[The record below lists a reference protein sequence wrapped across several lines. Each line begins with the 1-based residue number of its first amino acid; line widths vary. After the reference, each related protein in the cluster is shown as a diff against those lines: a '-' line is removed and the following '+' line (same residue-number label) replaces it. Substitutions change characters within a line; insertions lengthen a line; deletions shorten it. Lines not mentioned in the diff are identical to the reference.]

1 MLRCELRVLDR
12 VCFGADFFISLKC
25 CGAALSPW
33 YCGCVAGAILERF
46 IAVGCCAVK
55 LSRLWFFS
63 SSFLVP
69 AEAVPLWLSFLP
81 VAPVL
86 PVVLL
91 FGGSA
96 SAGC

>member
-46 IAVGCCAVK
+46 IAVGCCACVDSVCGAV
-55 LSRLWFFS
+55 LLVVRRRFPS
-63 SSFLVP
+63 SSALH
-69 AEAVPLWLSFLP
+69 AVTTEFGRAVMP
-81 VAPVL
+81 VGLIP
-86 PVVLL
+86 
-91 FGGSA
+91 
-96 SAGC
+96 